1 MFRHYCVIL
10 RELAFITLPNY
21 IGTIAALDK
30 INKIFKTLKL
40 SNMIARLLLHE
51 VCMVLQLYLM

>member
-1 MFRHYCVIL
+1 MFRHQMCHPQG
-10 RELAFITLPNY
+10 AFITLPNF
-21 IGTIAALDK
+21 ISTIAALDK